1 VGENYQSK
9 TIQTNGIQL
18 HAIEAGPEDGELVL
32 LLHGFPEFWRGWS
45 KQITPL
51 ADAGYLVVAPD
62 QRGYNLSEKPSDV
75 ASYHID
81 ILANDIIGILQ
92 AYNRK
97 QAFIVGHDWG
107 AAVAW
112 HISTY
117 YPDTVKKLVILNV
130 PHPAIIIFF
139 LRRSIKQLLKS
150 WYIFFF
156 QIPSVPEWVLSRN
169 NYQAIRKMMLASSN
183 PGTFIEQ
190 DLAYYKEA
198 WGQHGAL
205 TAMLNWYRAAFR
217 SAVRNLSKAR
227 KMPDVR
233 VRVPTLM
240 LWGAKDIAL
249 SNELVQPSIGLCD
262 DGRVVYYEDATHW
275 VQHDQASQITQDI
288 LDFIKK

>member
-1 VGENYQSK
+1 MAENYQSK
-9 TIQTNGIQL
+9 TIHTNDIQL

-51 ADAGYLVVAPD
+51 ADAGFLVVSPD

-75 ASYHID
+75 DLYHID
-81 ILANDIIGILQ
+81 ILANDILGILK

-112 HISTY
+112 HIATY
-117 YPDTVKKLVILNV
+117 YPDTVKQLIILNV
-130 PHPAIIIFF
+130 PHPAILILF

-169 NYQAIRKMMLASSN
+169 NYQAMRKMMLASSN
-183 PGTFIEQ
+183 PGSFNEQ

-198 WGQHGAL
+198 WGQLGAL
-205 TAMLNWYRAAFR
+205 TGMLNWYRAAFC
-217 SAVRNLSKAR
+217 SAVGESEQSQENAR
-227 KMPDVR
+227 CKG
-233 VRVPTLM
+233 TCSY
-240 LWGAKDIAL
+240 ADIMGSERYCL
-249 SNELVQPSIGLCD
+249 
-262 DGRVVYYEDATHW
+262 
-275 VQHDQASQITQDI
+275 
-288 LDFIKK
+288 